1 VLLGWHFVDEF
12 VDGFLYFEAGVEGQV
27 DGWGELWVLLAD
39 SSDDAGYFVVLFEDL
54 AEDRLHTIQIIY
66 KT

>member
-1 VLLGWHFVDEF
+1 M
-12 VDGFLYFEAGVEGQV
+12 
-27 DGWGELWVLLAD
+27 LLAD